1 MQAATTKIRAAQTN
15 VAAAPVTMN
24 DVLVTAIFFGTIACA
39 TLLFIKLAA

>member
-1 MQAATTKIRAAQTN
+1 MQAATTKISAPRTN

-39 TLLFIKLAA
+39 TLLFIKLVA